1 MNKSQLIET
10 LKTLSNKEIKR
21 FESFVLSSYFNTN
34 ETTNFLLQHIL
45 TDAPNYDS
53 ERISLENCFRHLF
66 PKQKKV
72 NAQKVRDQMSIL
84 YKLLKKFLIFENWQQ
99 KEEEQDLALLEQLRK
114 RRLYKLHAMQFK
126 VINEKFQQSEILDS
140 HHYWLQHRLTEEA
153 EANFVFQEIRKNQSE
168 LLQKSVN
175 SLDIFYISKKLLRS
189 SEMLNRSSIVNTDFA
204 LHLMEPIEETLGEM
218 NEEYLQ
224 VPVILIN
231 FQIYRMLKHPEDSS
245 HFFNLLELLEKHSYV
260 FSKSEAHTNYR
271 MAQNY
276 CIRRINNGEEQFLG
290 ELFRIY
296 QRLLSSKIL
305 IENDEIRPPDYNNVI
320 SVGLRL
326 KAYDWVKMFMEN
338 YTDLLPPMDRK
349 NAYNYNLAKLYY
361 EQQEFDK
368 VIDLL
373 NIVKFTDILYE
384 INTKYYLMKLYYDQD
399 ELDVLSYSIIAFE
412 RLVKRNKQLST
423 QNRGGIINF
432 LYFLKKLA
440 KLKKQVDY
448 KDKEYIAAQK
458 QKVTQLLEEKKPV
471 TNINWIK
478 DKLKEL

>member
-1 MNKSQLIET
+1 
-10 LKTLSNKEIKR
+10 
-21 FESFVLSSYFNTN
+21 
-34 ETTNFLLQHIL
+34 
-45 TDAPNYDS
+45 
-53 ERISLENCFRHLF
+53 
-66 PKQKKV
+66 
-72 NAQKVRDQMSIL
+72 
-84 YKLLKKFLIFENWQQ
+84 
-99 KEEEQDLALLEQLRK
+99 
-114 RRLYKLHAMQFK
+114 
-126 VINEKFQQSEILDS
+126 
-140 HHYWLQHRLTEEA
+140 
-153 EANFVFQEIRKNQSE
+153 
-168 LLQKSVN
+168 
-175 SLDIFYISKKLLRS
+175 
-189 SEMLNRSSIVNTDFA
+189 
-204 LHLMEPIEETLGEM
+204 
-218 NEEYLQ
+218 
-224 VPVILIN
+224 
-231 FQIYRMLKHPEDSS
+231 
-245 HFFNLLELLEKHSYV
+245 
-260 FSKSEAHTNYR
+260 
-271 MAQNY
+271 
-276 CIRRINNGEEQFLG
+276 
-290 ELFRIY
+290 
-296 QRLLSSKIL
+296 
-305 IENDEIRPPDYNNVI
+305 
-320 SVGLRL
+320 
-326 KAYDWVKMFMEN
+326 MEN

-458 QKVTQLLEEKKPV
+458 EKVTQLLEEKKPV